1 MKSKE
6 ILIRKIVEELKNIP
20 DDYLKNVYEIIHTVR
35 ENVPARKLKKKSD
48 EAIWDQ
54 VLDEIHQ
61 AREQQNRELND
72 KLDRLFT

>member
-48 EAIWDQ
+48 EEIWDK
-54 VLDEIHQ
+54 VIDEIHQ
-61 AREQQNRELND
+61 VREQHNKALNK
-72 KLDRLFT
+72 KLDQLFT